1 MPKFICIVLLLAFSF
16 SGSLLAQ
23 EKFEKERRIKKV
35 NVPFQALSFMDA
47 LNVQNKVKWFK
58 EEGLNQKSIEAKFKH
73 NKAKYSVE
81 FDTLGNLEDVEI
93 VAKWNDLAS
102 NVRDSICLQLK
113 SACSKY
119 KIVKVQKQYLGDAS
133 KLIPMLKAGTY
144 SPAVTLKYELVV
156 KCHRQRKVD
165 LFEYLFSDE
174 GQLISISKIVFKN
187 SSHLEY

>member
-1 MPKFICIVLLLAFSF
+1 MVLFLMFNF
-16 SGSLLAQ
+16 SGNFFAQ
-23 EKFEKERRIKKV
+23 EKFEKERRIRKG
-35 NVPFQALSFMDA
+35 NVPAEALSFVDA
-47 LNVQNKVKWFK
+47 LDVKSKVKWFK
-58 EEGLNQKSIEAKFKH
+58 EEGLSQKTIEAKFKH

-93 VAKWNDLAS
+93 VASWNDLAS
-102 NVRDSICLQLK
+102 NVRDSICLQLN

-119 KIVKVQKQYLGDAS
+119 KIVKVQKQYAGDAS
-133 KLIPMLKAGTY
+133 ELISMLKADTY
-144 SPAVTLKYELVV
+144 SPFVTIKYELIV

-165 LFEYLFSDE
+165 LFEYVFSSK